1 MAGTIV
7 LVVEYNGSNYHGSQ
21 LQRNAPTIQGE
32 LEKALHKLTEKKIR
46 IKAASRTDAGVH
58 ARGQVVSFHTD
69 AARPLSAYVDGLNH
83 YLPPD
88 IAVRAAYPAND
99 SLDVRRHA
107 VSREYRY
114 TILNRATRSPLR
126 RDTTCLLGGKL
137 NLSAMRRACRALVG
151 RHDFAS
157 FVSSPEAAARC
168 TVRQVHKAEIKR
180 EGDTIVFDMVANA
193 FLTHQVRNTVGA
205 LLRVGQG
212 KMTPAEFGELVTAK
226 TPGLAGPT
234 APAGGLCLERVNYRE
249 PFDGEA
255 R

>member
-1 MAGTIV
+1 MAVTIV
-7 LVVEYNGSNYHGSQ
+7 LVVEYDGSNYSGSQ
-21 LQRNAPTIQGE
+21 LQNNAPTIQGE

-58 ARGQVVSFHTD
+58 ARGQVISFKTD
-69 AARPLSAYVDGLNH
+69 AARPLTAYVDGLNH
-83 YLPPD
+83 YLPQD
-88 IAVRAAYPAND
+88 IAVKAAYRAAD

-107 VSREYRY
+107 TSREYRY
-114 TILNRATRSPLR
+114 TILNSDTRSPLR
-126 RDTTCLLGGKL
+126 RQDTCLVGGKL
-137 NLSAMRRACRALVG
+137 NVSAMRRACRALVG

-157 FVSSPEAAARC
+157 FVSSPEAVAKG
-168 TVRQVHKAEIKR
+168 TVRQVHQAEIKR

-205 LLRVGQG
+205 LLKVGQG
-212 KMTPAEFGELVTAK
+212 KMTPDEFAGLVEAK

-234 APAGGLCLERVNYRE
+234 APAGGLCLERVNYPE